1 MLNSDIL
8 VSKTHSKIEYDPN
21 LIEKSVANHQS
32 SSKNYHQLNTLH
44 DVRIKNANKLIIL
57 HLNIDLNIVCNS
69 GIFFLKF
76 LKFYIGR
83 FVSRFFSERAQKM

>member
-8 VSKTHSKIEYDPN
+8 VSKTHSKMEYDPN
-21 LIEKSVANHQS
+21 LNKKNVANHQS
-32 SSKNYHQLNTLH
+32 SSKNFHQFH

-83 FVSRFFSERAQKM
+83 FVSRFFSERAQKK